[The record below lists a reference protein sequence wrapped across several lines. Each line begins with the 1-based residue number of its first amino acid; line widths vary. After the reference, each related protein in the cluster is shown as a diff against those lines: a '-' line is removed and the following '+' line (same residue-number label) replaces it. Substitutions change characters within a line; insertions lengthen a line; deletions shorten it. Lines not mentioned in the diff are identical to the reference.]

1 MKTFNEF
8 NKENDMK
15 KKQHDSARN
24 AEDQSAGDAAK
35 ANTVFIKSTIDQVAI
50 TKEPIQ

>member
-8 NKENDMK
+8 NKERDMK
-15 KKQHDSARN
+15 KKQQDSARN
-24 AEDQSAGDAAK
+24 SEDHTAGDAAK
-35 ANTVFIKSTIDQVAI
+35 ANTAFIKSTIDQVAI